1 LCCEAINEVDFSQY
15 KDVRVIVKGC
25 GDKPIPTQAYVAI
38 TSKLLPFA
46 KSVMYGEACS
56 NVPVFKRK

>member
-1 LCCEAINEVDFSQY
+1 VDFSQY

-25 GDKPIPTQAYVAI
+25 GEKPIPTQAYVAI